1 MYGEL
6 PLVGRMAS
14 DDICLQLG
22 KCVSLD
28 FLYIDYA
35 ALPYDFDAVIG
46 FARADKQFLLAPGTV
61 KRPSI

>member
-1 MYGEL
+1 
-6 PLVGRMAS
+6 MAS

-28 FLYIDYA
+28 FLYIDESS
-35 ALPYDFDAVIG
+35 LPEDYDAIIG
-46 FARADKQFLLAPGTV
+46 FARADKQFLLAPGTI